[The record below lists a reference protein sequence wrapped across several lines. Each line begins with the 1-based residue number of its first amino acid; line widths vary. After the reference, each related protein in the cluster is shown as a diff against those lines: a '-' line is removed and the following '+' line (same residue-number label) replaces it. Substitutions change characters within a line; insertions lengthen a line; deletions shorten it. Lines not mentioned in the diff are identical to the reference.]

1 MFWICYFMLF
11 HCITCF
17 PFVNKNWT
25 TLFWVEDVFIP
36 LVDKFLIWWLTWMWT
51 FYPRELFYV
60 YWIKSLQ
67 LIFYFH
73 VWYYINIY
81 VGVEGVTRYTWTCND
96 GMWCCEMLNHGHRI
110 WLWIIVWLILD
121 VIILVLWIE
130 NYAITWLVFTLRK
143 VLMRKGLKGKCRV
156 PS

>member
-1 MFWICYFMLF
+1 MRTACPSHPVRFSYFASISIIFAFFLSYFIFGIWIL
-11 HCITCF
+11 I
-17 PFVNKNWT
+17 
-25 TLFWVEDVFIP
+25 
-36 LVDKFLIWWLTWMWT
+36 LIWWLTWMWT
-51 FYPRELFYV
+51 LYPCELLYV

-67 LIFYFH
+67 LIFHFH
-73 VWYYINIY
+73 VWYHINIY

-96 GMWCCEMLNHGHRI
+96 GMWSCEMLNCGHRI